1 MNRIQ
6 SLFLAAAVTGTLAAC
21 ASTPKTIA
29 ELETARAVV
38 PQVES
43 SPRAG
48 VAASQIAQA
57 RKSLDRANKLAED
70 RAKLEDIQFEA
81 SVAAKNAQ
89 IANEKILTAQA
100 KEEISKGE
108 AQRQAVLLEAR
119 ERENARR
126 TQQAQMS
133 AEEAELAR
141 QRAMGAEQKAQ
152 ELEKQL
158 ADLKGKQTDRGLVIT
173 LGDVL
178 FDTGMSTLK
187 PGAYTTV
194 DRLAA
199 ALKDSPDRKVVIEG
213 HTDSMGSDE
222 YNQELSQRRAQAV
235 QAALMQR
242 GVNSGQIT
250 AYGKGETF
258 PVASN
263 DNSAG
268 RQQNRRVE
276 LVFANDKG
284 GGGSGGGG

>member
-1 MNRIQ
+1 MNRTH
-6 SLFLAAAVTGTLAAC
+6 SLLLGVTVAALLAAC
-21 ASTPKTIA
+21 ASAPKTVP

-48 VAASQIAQA
+48 VAASQVAEA
-57 RKSLDRANKLAED
+57 RKSLDRANKLAEGGG
-70 RAKLEDIQFEA
+70 KLEDIQFEA

-100 KEEISKGE
+100 QEEIEKGT
-108 AQRQAVLLEAR
+108 AQRQAVLLQAR
-119 ERENARR
+119 ERENQLKA
-126 TQQAQMS
+126 QQAQMS
-133 AEEAELAR
+133 AEEAALAK
-141 QRAMGAEQKAQ
+141 QHAAG
-152 ELEKQL
+152 LEKEL

-178 FDTGMSTLK
+178 FDTGKSTLA
-187 PGAYTTV
+187 PGAYATV
-194 DRLAA
+194 DRLAS
-199 ALKDSPDRKVVIEG
+199 ALKENTERKVVIEG

-235 QAALMQR
+235 QSALLER
-242 GVNSGQIT
+242 GVSSGQVS

-263 DNSAG
+263 ENAAG

-276 LVFANDKG
+276 LVFSNDVKTAKDG
-284 GGGSGGGG
+284 A